1 MKKYVFLYVLLI
13 ANIAMTGYAIWQNN
27 KIYQYISFVSYDN
40 ERIERKVDE
49 LDQKVQKVWG
59 LTSDVYLK
67 VDR

>member
-1 MKKYVFLYVLLI
+1 
-13 ANIAMTGYAIWQNN
+13 MTGYAIWQNN
-27 KIYQYISFVSYDN
+27 KTYQYISFVSYDN

-49 LDQKVQKVWG
+49 LDQKVQKVWS

>member
-13 ANIAMTGYAIWQNN
+13 VNMAMTGYAIWQNN
-27 KIYQYISFVSYDN
+27 KTYQYISFVSYDN
-40 ERIERKVDE
+40 ERIERKVGE
-49 LDQKVQKVWG
+49 LDQKVQKVWS